1 MEGFPVILL
10 RIKMFKMTTY
20 HTQMDLQPAKL
31 SNIYLKI
38 SRQCYNNKLAKL
50 AHEFPSLCIQWLPF
64 LHVCM

>member
-1 MEGFPVILL
+1 
-10 RIKMFKMTTY
+10 MFKMTTY
-20 HTQMDLQPAKL
+20 RTQMDLQPAKL

-64 LHVCM
+64 LYVCM